1 MECMGIFLLIRQE
14 CGFMEPSAFLGFL
27 GQLPGI
33 GRPMVGPWVFFAPQ
47 YEQIYSVTYFVNAT
61 IPPLF

>member
-1 MECMGIFLLIRQE
+1 
-14 CGFMEPSAFLGFL
+14 MEPSAFLGFL

-33 GRPMVGPWVFFAPQ
+33 GRPMVGPWVFFTPQ
-47 YEQIYSVTYFVNAT
+47 YEQIYSVTYFVNTT